1 MLISFLFFGVV
12 TSVSLSLFD
21 FLLVPVLQEEKMMQN
36 SVTFLQSVVALGII
50 GVLFVPSMYTGRSLA
65 SLPLRSVWNTCKL
78 TLVEGIALWYYT
90 AHFAITHLNGAFIN

>member
-21 FLLVPVLQEEKMMQN
+21 FPLVPVLQEEKMMQN
-36 SVTFLQSVVALGII
+36 SVTFLQSVVALG
-50 GVLFVPSMYTGRSLA
+50 MYTGRSLA

-78 TLVEGIALWYYT
+78 TLVEVIALCYYT